1 VKIEGERIAPASLP
15 LSSFTGMLRQ
25 HVCMVR
31 FGGADL
37 GSRLVLLVIGVAALT
52 AARTASFIGQ
62 VPSDRFEPRVP
73 PLIWLFHV
81 ADASFLPGVNKLP
94 GLTPTAY
101 IQFVALALALAC
113 FFLAARATVPALL
126 RRWYRPLAVVALLL
140 TPLLLLLNLQGV
152 FPYFLV
158 VGSPNHYGNDAIS
171 VTSCGT
177 DEFLRN
183 QNPYTA
189 FRVVPCLSKSF
200 AADMVAIKT
209 TPLEAGAFSHH
220 RYWPDYPTKEQ
231 LVKQF
236 HLAQQRHEAYPRE
249 FESYFSYPAA
259 SFLLPAIFVAAH
271 IHDLSIFYLLCYLA
285 VAGLVLWRTSGAARW
300 VALIV
305 VVVNAALWPT
315 ISAGDTDALY
325 ALLVLLAWVWRDQRW
340 VSVLAFG
347 LAAAT
352 RQQAWFYLVFYS
364 VLIWREQGRRESLLR
379 LGIIGGICVGL
390 NLPYFIASPGA
401 WLAGVLGP
409 MRDPMFPRG
418 TGIIALSIYGQ
429 GSLPLGPRWL
439 YGVLEAVALVGSAWY
454 YWRTCRK
461 HPGTGLILAPL
472 ALFFAWRSLYSYF
485 LPLSLLV
492 LYPALVDHGR
502 PKEPLRVGASDDD
515 ADARGGTEIAA

>member
-1 VKIEGERIAPASLP
+1 MKIEGERYVTASLS
-15 LSSFTGMLRQ
+15 LSSLDRLWQRLRT
-25 HVCMVR
+25 R
-31 FGGADL
+31 RLGGADL
-37 GSRLVLLVIGVAALT
+37 GARLALLVAGVTALT

-62 VPSDRFEPRVP
+62 VPSDGLEPRFP
-73 PLIWLFHV
+73 PLIWLFHL
-81 ADASFLPGVNKLP
+81 ADTLFLPSVNKLP
-94 GLTPTAY
+94 GLTPVAY
-101 IQFVALALALAC
+101 IQFVALALALLC
-113 FFLAARATVPALL
+113 FLLAARATVPALL
-126 RRWYRPLAVVALLL
+126 KRWYRPLAVLSLLL

-158 VGSPNHYGNDAIS
+158 IGSPNHYGNDAIS

-177 DEFLRN
+177 DEFLRG

-189 FRVVPCLSKSF
+189 FRVVPCLSKYF
-200 AADMVAIKT
+200 DPGMVAIKT
-209 TPLEAGAFSHH
+209 TPLEAGAFRNYH
-220 RYWPDYPTKEQ
+220 RQPDYPTKEQ
-231 LVKQF
+231 LVQQF
-236 HLAQQRHEAYPRE
+236 RLAQQRQEARPSE
-249 FESYFSYPAA
+249 FESWFSYPAG
-259 SFLLPAIFVAAH
+259 SFLLPAVFVAAH
-271 IHDLSIFYLLCYLA
+271 VHDLSVLYLLCYLGIA
-285 VAGLVLWRTSGAARW
+285 ALVLWRSSGAARW
-300 VALIV
+300 VALIAI
-305 VVVNAALWPT
+305 VVNAALWPT

-352 RQQAWFYLVFYS
+352 RQQAWFYLLFYA
-364 VLIWREQGRRESLLR
+364 VLIWREQGRREMLTR
-379 LGIIGGICVGL
+379 LGSIAGIFIAL
-390 NLPYFIASPGA
+390 NLPYFIASPGP

-439 YGVLEAVALVGSAWY
+439 YGIFEAAALGASLWY

-492 LYPALVDHGR
+492 LYPALVDQSR
-502 PKEPLRVGASDDD
+502 PKEPIRVETGDAEREEGA
-515 ADARGGTEIAA
+515 RPEVAA